1 MVYKTVGDFGSD
13 AQFIKLLEKIKEY
26 FYFVY
31 TDGIL
36 YTALINYTNKD
47 RAFELLK
54 RNLKPARN
62 FYTQEI
68 HESNLSKEGQFYLE
82 WCRDNLVRLDRQ
94 RYEIENQK
102 KLKLAMQ
109 AIDIFEESMKRS
121 QMEADKKTK
130 GKEDENV

>member
-13 AQFIKLLEKIKEY
+13 AQFIKLLEKIKSH

-36 YTALINYTNKD
+36 YTALINYANKD
-47 RAFELLK
+47 NAFAILK
-54 RNLKPARN
+54 KNLKPARN

-68 HESNLSKEGQFYLE
+68 HEGNLGKEAPFYLE

-102 KLKLAMQ
+102 KLKMAMQ

-121 QMEADKKTK
+121 QMETNKKSK
-130 GKEDENV
+130 GKED